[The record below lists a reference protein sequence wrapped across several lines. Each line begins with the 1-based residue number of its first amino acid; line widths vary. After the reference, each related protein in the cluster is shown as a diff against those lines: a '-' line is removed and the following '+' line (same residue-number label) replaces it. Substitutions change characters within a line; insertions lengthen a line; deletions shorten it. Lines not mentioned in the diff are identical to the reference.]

1 MTQAVRGQ
9 TAQGVVIIGNGGHA
23 RSCVDAWPTASPLQ
37 PVGCTGHDPGEHG
50 EIPYLGGDDVLRDL
64 VDAGLRHAFVAIG
77 SPGLRARLARG
88 AVDLGLDLVPL
99 VADSAQVARTA
110 QVGAGAALLRGA
122 VLGAYAR
129 LGEGAIVN
137 TGATVDHD
145 CTIGDYAHVAP
156 GAHLAG
162 TVTIGAH
169 ALVGVGASIRPGIT
183 VGDGAVVG
191 AGAVVVRDVPAG
203 ATVVGN
209 PARPL
214 PQKAIA

>member
-9 TAQGVVIIGNGGHA
+9 TAHGVVIIGNGGHA
-23 RSCVDAWPTASPLQ
+23 RSCVDAWPVASDLQ
-37 PVGCTGHDPGEHG
+37 PIGCTGHDPDEHG
-50 EIPYLGGDDVLRDL
+50 EVPYLGGDDALPGL
-64 VDAGLRHAFVAIG
+64 VRAGVRHAFVAIG
-77 SPGLRARLARG
+77 TPGLRARLARG
-88 AVDLGLDLVPL
+88 ATDLGLELVPL

-110 QVGAGAALLRGA
+110 QVGPGAAVLRSA

-129 LGEGAIVN
+129 LGEGAILN

-145 CTIGDYAHVAP
+145 CTVGDFAHVAP

-162 TVTIGAH
+162 TVTVGAH
-169 ALVGVGASIRPGIT
+169 ALIGVGASIRPGIA

-203 ATVVGN
+203 TTVVGN